1 MQHPTCTGI
10 RVRTPADAHV
20 IFHAVS
26 LGVLPMITRRLDTDE
41 RRAIQSGC
49 VFVWEERGGPNTEPM
64 GLGIERWTDSIRW
77 GPSRVREEFLFY
89 HEREPDAIDIDL
101 SYDSE
106 SASPLGYTPTHAL
119 LRENLIKQT
128 YSVFVETAHGRRKW
142 HLIAYFTQ
150 DSVDYLRTV
159 EDVPQLACIRV
170 PPGMYKSAR
179 RRPGQGPIQPV
190 ARQQSQMPPPPPY
203 GLPPAYEPY
212 SYPGHP
218 SHPHAHPTVYAPYP
232 VPAARALFPI
242 PPVTAP
248 PIITTSVSPPGFPLG
263 PATISPDPNPGPGP
277 GPKRAR
283 SVPRHSSSP
292 PLFSTFAAA
301 SSSANPSPSSSPNDL
316 PPLEFLESIPPPCRH
331 PLDEKALMSFFPGL
345 N

>member
-1 MQHPTCTGI
+1 MQHPTCTGTH
-10 RVRTPADAHV
+10 VRTPADAHI

-26 LGVLPMITRRLDTDE
+26 LGVLPMISRRLDTDE

-49 VFVWEERGGPNTEPM
+49 IYIWEERGAANGTTEPM

-159 EDVPQLACIRV
+159 EEIPQLACIRV
-170 PPGMYKSAR
+170 PPGMYTSAR
-179 RRPGQGPIQPV
+179 RRPNPRPQP
-190 ARQQSQMPPPPPY
+190 QQYQIPPPPPY
-203 GLPPAYEPY
+203 APPPAYV
-212 SYPGHP
+212 
-218 SHPHAHPTVYAPYP
+218 VYAPYP
-232 VPAARALFPI
+232 VPARYPA

-248 PIITTSVSPPGFPLG
+248 PLITASVSPPGFPLTSASPG
-263 PATISPDPNPGPGP
+263 TATPT
-277 GPKRAR
+277 RR
-283 SVPRHSSSP
+283 
-292 PLFSTFAAA
+292 T
-301 SSSANPSPSSSPNDL
+301 PSSSTHDL
-316 PPLEFLESIPPPCRH
+316 PPLEFLESMPPPCRH
-331 PLDEKALMSFFPGL
+331 PLDEKALMSFPLKLGSTHQITPEFGRAQKG